1 MKLLWLCNMVPGR
14 VKQALDGSASGGG
27 LWVDSVLDG
36 LTELGGM
43 EIRILCPGTGAGEMW
58 TGAAAT
64 RPSGRGFPMSTSRRW
79 RSSSGRSWTASART

>member
-36 LTELGGM
+36 LTDALNGARERGITAAEAGG
-43 EIRILCPGTGAGEMW
+43 RIKYGQL
-58 TGAAAT
+58 
-64 RPSGRGFPMSTSRRW
+64 
-79 RSSSGRSWTASART
+79 TAIYGLKDCLDGLADR